1 MSLIGKIGTC
11 AFDAQTIHRGVYF
24 DFRGDR
30 LDASTWIE
38 CVPEGLR
45 DAAKYIANRA
55 EYRHSGMVA
64 SIDTLDSIRDF
75 MASEA
80 IRLVELGALTR
91 DGFTHPDKLNSK
103 EKTNMDGEEIRL
115 AKELVEHPD
124 WTWIAGMR
132 YVFGHGYDQGG
143 RIWDSCDVPA
153 PDRIPGAIPDLS
165 DAATIGCII
174 LDIAKDHRVDMGN
187 EGVDVYAR
195 PGALLSSVGILGSR
209 PGAAAAQSWIR
220 AKAAV
225 THAITLPS
233 RATDLVTKCG
243 VFVRNLP
250 MGARV
255 DLSGGDR
262 VGCPRCREAESGR

>member
-1 MSLIGKIGTC
+1 M
-11 AFDAQTIHRGVYF
+11 
-24 DFRGDR
+24 
-30 LDASTWIE
+30 
-38 CVPEGLR
+38 
-45 DAAKYIANRA
+45 N
-55 EYRHSGMVA
+55 
-64 SIDTLDSIRDF
+64 
-75 MASEA
+75 
-80 IRLVELGALTR
+80 
-91 DGFTHPDKLNSK
+91 N
-103 EKTNMDGEEIRL
+103 EEIRL

-124 WTWIAGMR
+124 WEWAAGMR
-132 YVFGHGYDQGG
+132 YVHGLEYKQAG
-143 RIWDSCDVPA
+143 RVWGPPNAPA
-153 PDRIPGAIPDLS
+153 PDHIPGSLPDLT

-174 LDIAKDHRVDMGN
+174 LDIAKDLRVDMGL
-187 EGVDVYAR
+187 EGIDVYAR

-255 DLSGGDR
+255 DLSGGGR

>member
-1 MSLIGKIGTC
+1 MSLIAKIGTC
-11 AFDAQTIHRGVYF
+11 SFDAQMIRRGVFFGYL
-24 DFRGDR
+24 GDR
-30 LDASTWIE
+30 LDASTWFE
-38 CVPEGLR
+38 SVPEGLK
-45 DAAKYIANRA
+45 DAAKYIADRA
-55 EYRHSGMVA
+55 VYRHRGMVA
-64 SIDTLDSIRDF
+64 TLETLDSIRAF

-91 DGFTHPDKLNSK
+91 DGFTHPDKLDSK
-103 EKTNMDGEEIRL
+103 EKTKMNNEEIRL
-115 AKELVEHPD
+115 AKELAEHPD
-124 WTWIAGMR
+124 WGWPTGIR
-132 YVFGHGYDQGG
+132 YVYGREYDQGG
-143 RIWDSCDVPA
+143 RIWAASDA
-153 PDRIPGAIPDLS
+153 PLLDRVPGAIPDLS

-174 LDIAKDHRVDMGN
+174 LDIAKDHRVDMDH
-187 EGVDVYAR
+187 EGIDVYAR

-255 DLSGGDR
+255 DLSGGGR